1 MGQPLSA
8 AEASRASGAI
18 LAERCSAMGRRLVA
32 DALDM
37 VFPPRCLCCRA
48 DLGGRIGADAPAAGR
63 LCGPCCGAL
72 AQAVPS
78 ASLFGRRANDRA
90 EGVALGPYAGT
101 LRDAVLRCKR
111 ATNAELAIA
120 LGVLLGERHA
130 ERLAAWNAEVVV
142 PVPMHWRRRWWRG
155 SSAALL
161 VARGVAVAAGVRV
174 AEALVRRR
182 ATVMQNRLP
191 IAARHGNVA
200 GAIAV
205 RRCLAGSRV
214 VLVDDVVT
222 TGATIAECRRV
233 LLAAGAAA
241 VFVAVVARAEAGDG

>member
-18 LAERCSAMGRRLVA
+18 FPERYSAMGRRLVA
-32 DALDM
+32 EALDM
-37 VFPPRCLCCRA
+37 VFPPRCVYCRA
-48 DLGGRIGADAPAAGR
+48 DLAGRNGASPAGGR
-63 LCGPCCGAL
+63 LCGPCSGAL
-72 AQAVPS
+72 GQALPS
-78 ASLFGRRANDRA
+78 AWLSGRRADDQA

-111 ATNAELAIA
+111 ATGAELATA

-130 ERLAAWNAEVVV
+130 ERLASWNAEVVV

-155 SSAALL
+155 SSAAPL
-161 VARGVAVAAGVRV
+161 VARGVALAAGVRV
-174 AEALVRRR
+174 AEALVRCR

-191 IAARHGNVA
+191 VAARRGNVA

-205 RRCLAGSRV
+205 RRYMAGSRV
-214 VLVDDVVT
+214 LLVDDVVT
-222 TGATIAECRRV
+222 TGATVAECRRV

-241 VFVAVVARAEAGDG
+241 VFVAVVARAEASDG